1 MSVLLVI
8 QLSANG
14 LQKQVSLR
22 THKEVQDLDSD
33 DLLLSEEKSKEKFRL
48 FSYTLDIII
57 LKHLAVS

>member
-33 DLLLSEEKSKEKFRL
+33 DLLLSEEKIKEKFRL

>member
-1 MSVLLVI
+1 MSVFLVI
-8 QLSANG
+8 QLPANG

-33 DLLLSEEKSKEKFRL
+33 DLLLSEEKTKEKFRL

>member
-48 FSYTLDIII
+48 FSCTLGIII